1 MNSRIIMLPSLR
13 SKILFLVLFILI
25 ITAAGIMFFTKKDVG
40 NAMLQAEVR
49 SVSNALG
56 LIHTT
61 IKGEY
66 EGLLDYKVSTVL
78 TRKTQ
83 LRHLAGTVL
92 TLCREYRVLSE
103 KDTLTRKQAQQRL
116 LKLLH
121 AIRSESQSTITIFD
135 KHGRILFHPETRRTG
150 TSIAGL
156 KDMKG
161 RLINNIVNGRDSLYG
176 GTFSVFTWTST
187 QRNRPEKQLGYF
199 IPFPAWGWTIGSMVS
214 LEDISVQEEKKIRE
228 LVKVLETTLAK
239 LHIAQT
245 GSVLI
250 FNSNKQII
258 TRHPQQNNLP
268 ADIMAELIGN
278 AGSGDHFI
286 TYPNPSEDGRTMLA
300 RAFFFKPLDWYVT
313 ALVPADEIQEPANAL
328 VRRQFLV
335 IMAVS
340 LIALILALA
349 VVHRIS
355 GPLNELTR
363 FAKELPN
370 QNLTSVPP
378 DHTSIDHLIG
388 GHKDEVGRLAEAF
401 VFMLSELRTRVT
413 DLLEVTT
420 AKERIQSELNVA
432 KEIQEGI
439 LPKIFPAFPE
449 RSEIQLFASLE
460 SAKQVGGD
468 LYDFFFIDDTHLC
481 FVIGDVSDKGVPAAL
496 FMAIAMTL
504 IRSTAEEHSSPAEIM
519 VRVNDKLSRENPNS
533 MFVTLFIGV
542 MDTQTGKVAY
552 ASGGHNPPILI
563 KNTGETLYRE
573 GISGLVVG
581 GMEGMPYQ
589 ELAFDLKPGE
599 KVFLYTD
606 GVTEALNPALELFSD
621 AKLLEDVT
629 RYRDADPQTLVRNIR
644 ESVREHVTTAP
655 QSDDITMLVLQYRG
669 PRH

>member
-1 MNSRIIMLPSLR
+1 MLPSLR
-13 SKILFLVLFILI
+13 SKIIALVLFILI

-40 NAMLQAEVR
+40 KAMLQAEVR

-66 EGLLDYKVSTVL
+66 EGLLDYKVSTVQ
-78 TRKTQ
+78 TRKNQ
-83 LRHLAGTVL
+83 LRHLAGTVQ
-92 TLCREYRVLSE
+92 TLCREYRTMADRGVLSQE
-103 KDTLTRKQAQQRL
+103 EAQKRL
-116 LKLLH
+116 LSLLH
-121 AIRSESQSTITIFD
+121 AIHSESGSSVTIFD
-135 KHGRILFHPETRRTG
+135 NRNQIIFHPDRKKIG
-150 TSIAGL
+150 ISIANL
-156 KDMKG
+156 RNMKG
-161 RLINNIVNGRDSLYG
+161 RLITKIIHGHDALYG
-176 GTFSVFTWTST
+176 GTFSVFTWST
-187 QRNRPEKQLGYF
+187 DTGKKPKKQLGYF
-199 IPFPAWGWTIGSMVS
+199 IPFSKWGWTIGSFVS
-214 LEDISVQEEKKIRE
+214 VDDISVQEQKKIHE
-228 LVKVLETTLAK
+228 LVRVLETTLSK
-239 LHIAQT
+239 IRIAQT
-245 GSVLI
+245 GGIVI
-250 FNSNKQII
+250 FNSNQRVI
-258 TRHPQQNNLP
+258 TVHPQQHTLP
-268 ADIMAELIGN
+268 QKVMTDLISN
-278 AGSGDHFI
+278 AGSGGKFI
-286 TYPNPSEDGRTMLA
+286 TYPQNQSGNTQEMLA
-300 RAFFFKPLDWYVT
+300 RSFFFKPLDWYVT
-313 ALVPADEIQEPANAL
+313 ALVPADEIQEPANTL
-328 VRRQFLV
+328 VGRQSL
-335 IMAVS
+335 IILIVS
-340 LIALILALA
+340 LIALILALGF
-349 VVHRIS
+349 VNRIS
-355 GPLNELTR
+355 GPLNELTL

-370 QNLTSVPP
+370 QDLTAASI
-378 DHTSIDHLIG
+378 DHTSIDHLISG
-388 GHKDEVGRLAEAF
+388 RKDEVGRLAGSF
-401 VFMLSELRTRVT
+401 VFMLSELRTNVAN
-413 DLLEVTT
+413 LMEVTS

-563 KNTGETLYRE
+563 KNTGETLYKE

-589 ELAFDLKPGE
+589 ELTFDLEPGE

-606 GVTEALNPALELFSD
+606 GVTEALNPKQELFSD
-621 AKLLEDVT
+621 EKLLEDVT
-629 RYRDADPQTLVRNIR
+629 LYRDADPRTLVERIR
-644 ESVREHVTTAP
+644 ESVRVHVATAP

-669 PRH
+669 PRQ